1 MSTRIHHRV
10 LGPWLF
16 VIGALSGQA
25 LVAARAPAAEPL
37 IVLAEGAPRLDR
49 GVTLRNFV
57 ALPNGNVLI
66 EGQID
71 RVDDT
76 PTNGLAM
83 LGPTGRKITTLA
95 PRCTDEPVIPG
106 RYGCSVQFLPLRD
119 GSFLLTAWVRET
131 NQLPQWRIS
140 RYLADG
146 SLDPQFRIPNV
157 GSSRELGGPVGQSRD
172 HVYVAHRAADGTL
185 EVRRFSLSVPI
196 QFDPSYLASNVA
208 MSPTVDEDGRLFDQL
223 VNEASNV
230 LRRRDA
236 TGAIDGNWRAD
247 LPPNS
252 GVYSHDPLS
261 GRILIANRASSAAP
275 GEIRRLTPQGTIDPE
290 WRLSLVAGSA
300 RSTLKR
306 LAAFQP
312 GLILSIQTVDGTD
325 LLVVNSTLDG
335 RVLASRP
342 VPSSDE
348 FVLASGAGNSWFIGN
363 NASQNRSPI
372 GSPLLRLQAD
382 LSIDPNFTP
391 RLRRPGVAFHATRAP
406 QGGLLV
412 AGEFSEINGAPRPKV
427 ARLNADSS
435 VGTALPFVNHP
446 DTVRSLSWVGIG
458 PEGTLA
464 TAEFETR
471 TVMPYAL
478 TIVSSNGQSW
488 RRLRSITPSF
498 GWRDSFGSILVGGKL
513 YGGEFCAPSF
523 SQSFPTGIWRVA
535 LSDALASPP
544 ASDVPTGCLREPGWG
559 PVAAARPDGPFA
571 VGGGFLYYSEG
582 WFSTMRVRRIRLDA
596 DSSPDP
602 GFLISAQSSDSYG
615 RDAIT
620 TLAVSDGYLY
630 LSGEFDSVNGANIP
644 GLARINLAGGA
655 LDPDWPASRAERR
668 KSAIAVDAYAVYR
681 AARIDD
687 DPPGVV
693 RYELTRYRLPSGE
706 ASAPLVMER
715 SAVALF
721 AGAPWAP
728 RVLPLGD
735 GRVVVT
741 GDFWRIGGV
750 ERDGF
755 AVVGPPELVWLDGF
769 EAER

>member
-1 MSTRIHHRV
+1 M
-10 LGPWLF
+10 
-16 VIGALSGQA
+16 
-25 LVAARAPAAEPL
+25 
-37 IVLAEGAPRLDR
+37 
-49 GVTLRNFV
+49 
-57 ALPNGNVLI
+57 
-66 EGQID
+66 
-71 RVDDT
+71 
-76 PTNGLAM
+76 
-83 LGPTGRKITTLA
+83 
-95 PRCTDEPVIPG
+95 
-106 RYGCSVQFLPLRD
+106 
-119 GSFLLTAWVRET
+119 
-131 NQLPQWRIS
+131 
-140 RYLADG
+140 
-146 SLDPQFRIPNV
+146 
-157 GSSRELGGPVGQSRD
+157 
-172 HVYVAHRAADGTL
+172 
-185 EVRRFSLSVPI
+185 
-196 QFDPSYLASNVA
+196 
-208 MSPTVDEDGRLFDQL
+208 
-223 VNEASNV
+223 
-230 LRRRDA
+230 
-236 TGAIDGNWRAD
+236 
-247 LPPNS
+247 
-252 GVYSHDPLS
+252 
-261 GRILIANRASSAAP
+261 
-275 GEIRRLTPQGTIDPE
+275 IDPE
-290 WRLSLVAGSA
+290 WRLSMVPGS
-300 RSTLKR
+300 SLSSLKR
-306 LAAFQP
+306 PAAFQP

-342 VPSSDE
+342 VPTTDE
-348 FVLASGAGNSWFIGN
+348 FVGASGAGNSWFIGDS
-363 NASQNRSPI
+363 ASQNRSPI
-372 GSPLLRLQAD
+372 GSPLLRLEAD

-391 RLRRPGVAFHATRAP
+391 RLRRPGVAFYATRAP

-412 AGEFSEINGAPRPKV
+412 AGEFSEINGTPRPKV
-427 ARLNADSS
+427 AQLNADSS

-488 RRLRSITPSF
+488 RRLRSIAPLS
-498 GWRDSFGSILVGGKL
+498 GWRGAFGSILVDGKL
-513 YGGEFCAPSF
+513 YGGEFCAPDF

-535 LSDALASPP
+535 LSDALAFPP

-571 VGGGFLYYSEG
+571 AGEGFLYYSEG
-582 WFSTMRVRRIRLDA
+582 WRSPMRVRRIRLDA
-596 DSSPDP
+596 NSSPDP
-602 GFLISAQSSDSYG
+602 AFMVLAESSDGFGQDAISA
-615 RDAIT
+615 
-620 TLAVSDGYLY
+620 LAVADGYLY
-630 LSGEFDSVNGANIP
+630 LSGEFDTINGANVP
-644 GLARINLAGGA
+644 GLARINLAAGA
-655 LDPDWPASRAERR
+655 LDPDWPATRAERR
-668 KSAIAVDAYAVYR
+668 KSAFAVDAYAVYR

-687 DPPGVV
+687 DPPGIV

-755 AVVGPPELVWLDGF
+755 AVVGPPELVSLDGF